1 MTQKTERA
9 LWSGKWMFILSAAA
23 SAVGLGNMWRFPYLA
38 AKYGG
43 GIFILTYLVL
53 VFTFGVSMLLLETAF
68 GRKTGQSV
76 IGAFRS
82 FGKKYTFIGVLASAV
97 PFIITPYYC
106 IIGGWVAKYM
116 VSYVTNS
123 PADMADG
130 GNFFVNFID
139 STDSSFLFMLLFMA
153 AAFLVVS
160 LGVKGGI
167 EKANLVMMPL
177 LLVAAVAIAV
187 YVATFPGALG
197 GIAYYL
203 TPDFSKMSPE
213 LLIGALGQM
222 FYSLSLAMGIMVT
235 YGSYL
240 GKKENLTKSVA
251 WIGGADL
258 AVSILAGLM
267 IVPAAFIAM
276 GSADAVAA
284 KSGPSLMFITLPSVF
299 QQMGGIAPVIGFAFF
314 LLVFFAAL
322 TSAISL
328 IEACVSIISDG
339 AGWSR
344 RRSLITTVFVV
355 VVAGIVINLGYNGLS
370 FIQPLGEGSTL
381 LDFFDFISNSVLM
394 PIVALMTVIFIGWI
408 MKPSIIIEEVKQSSD
423 FKLEK
428 AWTVIIKYVAP
439 VLLVVILVA
448 YVGAQFGLFSF

>member
-355 VVAGIVINLGYNGLS
+355 VVAGIIINLGYNGLS

-408 MKPSIIIEEVKQSSD
+408 MKPSIILEEVKQSSD